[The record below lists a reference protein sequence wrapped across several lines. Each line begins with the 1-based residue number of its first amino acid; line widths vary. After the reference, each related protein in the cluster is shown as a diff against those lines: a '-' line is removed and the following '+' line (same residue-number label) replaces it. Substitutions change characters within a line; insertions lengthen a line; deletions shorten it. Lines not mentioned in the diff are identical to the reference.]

1 MAKKNAAEVPA
12 AGGAVHAVRRVA
24 HRWPAHITTAVAML
38 VLIGLIVWTGS
49 SPDRQYGVVANVAT
63 FVRKASMV
71 LLGACLGYWVHRF
84 FLALKKVEGG
94 EEHDRWRLTV
104 LIAVG
109 MYAMAQ
115 AA

>member
-1 MAKKNAAEVPA
+1 MAKKSAAEVPA

-24 HRWPAHITTAVAML
+24 HRWPAHITTAVLML
-38 VLIGLIVWTGS
+38 ILIGLVVWTGS

-71 LLGACLGYWVHRF
+71 LLGGCLGYWTHRF
-84 FLALKKVEGG
+84 FLAAKTSECG
-94 EEHDRWRLTV
+94 EEHDRWRLTA

-109 MYAMAQ
+109 MWAMAQ